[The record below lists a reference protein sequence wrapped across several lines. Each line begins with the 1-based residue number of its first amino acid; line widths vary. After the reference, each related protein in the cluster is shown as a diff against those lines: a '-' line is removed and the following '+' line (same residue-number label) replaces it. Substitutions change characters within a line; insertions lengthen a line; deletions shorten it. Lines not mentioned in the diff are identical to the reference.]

1 MNFLL
6 RFVRRLLPKKCRT
19 WLGIIRDDLLIWHW
33 KFRWWKK
40 RRFRPL
46 ELPKKKGV
54 LLVGYPRG
62 EFGIVSLLRLPS
74 LAFKEAEI
82 PFGVFDFNPSS
93 QASQN
98 DNRLDEWLTHLP
110 EYSVNIFCIGA
121 DQLPLLKKIL
131 GKQFFQGR
139 YNILYGAWELSR
151 LPEQLTVC
159 LEGINEIWA
168 MSSFMGQMFR
178 RSTSL
183 PVYDLQLP
191 VVPDQLE
198 TWSRTR
204 FQIPENSFVFLFM
217 FDFDSHVAR
226 KNPEAVIEA
235 FKLAFP
241 VSSNIPATLVIK
253 SINSERHEKEWSC
266 LKNKMDGDSRILQI
280 HEVLPHSENT
290 ALMQCCDCYVSLHRS
305 EGFGLTLAESMLMGK
320 PVITTGYSGNMDFTN
335 PETALL
341 VDYKLVQVQPGDY
354 PFSWGEM
361 WAEPNVQQ
369 ACEYMRE
376 LVENSTFS
384 QSLAKK
390 GEELIRNSFST
401 KTMGDR
407 YKKRLSNLL
416 RLLQYYYRINTRI
429 KV

>member
-6 RFVRRLLPKKCRT
+6 RFVRRLLPKICRS
-19 WLGIIRDDLLIWHW
+19 WLGKKRDSILIWYW
-33 KFRWWKK
+33 KFCWWKK

-46 ELPKKKGV
+46 ELPNKKGV

-62 EFGIVSLLRLPS
+62 EFGIGSLLRLPA

-82 PFGVFDFNPSS
+82 PFGVFDFNTSS

-110 EYSVNIFCIGA
+110 EYSINIFCIGA

-131 GKQFFQGR
+131 GKQFFQGH

-151 LPEQLTVC
+151 LPEQLTGC

-183 PVYDLQLP
+183 PVHDFQLP
-191 VVPDQLE
+191 IVTYQSE
-198 TWSRTR
+198 SICRGK
-204 FQIPENSFVFLFM
+204 FQIPKNNFVFLFM
-217 FDFDSHVAR
+217 FDFDSHLAR

-241 VSSNIPATLVIK
+241 EPSNISVTLVIK
-253 SINSERHEKEWSC
+253 SINGERHEKERNH
-266 LKNKMDGDSRILQI
+266 LKNKIGCDSRILQI
-280 HEVLPHSENT
+280 HEVLPHSINT
-290 ALMQCCDCYVSLHRS
+290 ALMKCCDCYVSLHRS
-305 EGFGLTLAESMLMGK
+305 EGFGLTLAEAMLLGK
-320 PVITTGYSGNMDFTN
+320 PVITTGYSGNMDFTTKA
-335 PETALL
+335 TALL
-341 VDYKLVQVQPGDY
+341 VDYELVPVRPGDY
-354 PFSWGEM
+354 PFSQGEM

-369 ACEYMRE
+369 ACDYMLY
-376 LVENSTFS
+376 LVKDSTFAK
-384 QSLAKK
+384 SLAKK
-390 GEELIRNSFST
+390 GQELICTSFST
-401 KTMGDR
+401 KIMGER
-407 YKKRLSNLL
+407 YKKRLSSLFS
-416 RLLQYYYRINTRI
+416 
-429 KV
+429 

>member
-6 RFVRRLLPKKCRT
+6 RFVRRLLPKKCRS
-19 WLGIIRDDLLIWHW
+19 WLGIKRDDILIWHW

-62 EFGIVSLLRLPS
+62 EFGIGSLLRLPA

-131 GKQFFQGR
+131 GKQFFQGH

-151 LPEQLTVC
+151 LPEQLTGC
-159 LEGINEIWA
+159 LQGINEIWA

-183 PVYDLQLP
+183 PVHDLQLP
-191 VVPDQLE
+191 IVTYQSESICPSQL
-198 TWSRTR
+198 
-204 FQIPENSFVFLFM
+204 QIPKNNFVFLFM

-241 VSSNIPATLVIK
+241 GLSSIPVTLVIK
-253 SINSERHEKEWSC
+253 SINGERHEKERNR
-266 LKNKMDGDSRILQI
+266 LKNKIGCDSRILQI
-280 HEVLPHSENT
+280 HEVLPHSINT
-290 ALMQCCDCYVSLHRS
+290 ALMKCCDCYVSLHRS
-305 EGFGLTLAESMLMGK
+305 EGFGLTMAEAMLLGK
-320 PVITTGYSGNMDFTN
+320 PVITTGYSGNMDFTTT
-335 PETALL
+335 ETALL
-341 VDYKLVQVQPGDY
+341 VDYELVPVQPGDY
-354 PFSWGEM
+354 PFSHGEM

-369 ACEYMRE
+369 ACEYMLN
-376 LVENSTFS
+376 LVKDSTFAK
-384 QSLAKK
+384 SLAEK
-390 GEELIRNSFST
+390 GQELIRTSFST
-401 KTMGDR
+401 TTMGDR
-407 YKKRLSNLL
+407 YKKRLRSFLS
-416 RLLQYYYRINTRI
+416 
-429 KV
+429 

>member
-6 RFVRRLLPKKCRT
+6 RFVRRLLPKKCRV
-19 WLGIIRDDLLIWHW
+19 WLGKRRDDVLIWHW
-33 KFRWWKK
+33 KFRWWQK
-40 RRFRPL
+40 RRFRSL
-46 ELPKKKGV
+46 ELPTKKGV

-62 EFGIVSLLRLPS
+62 EFGIGSLLRLS
-74 LAFKEAEI
+74 ALALKEAEI
-82 PFGVFDFNPSS
+82 PFGFFDFTPIS

-98 DNRLDEWLTHLP
+98 DHRLDERLTHLP

-151 LPEQLTVC
+151 LPKRWIVC
-159 LEGINEIWA
+159 LEGMNEIWA

-191 VVPDQLE
+191 VVLEQLE

-226 KNPEAVIEA
+226 KNPEAVIAA

-241 VSSNIPATLVIK
+241 ESSNIPATLVIK

-280 HEVLPHSENT
+280 HEVLTHSENT
-290 ALMQCCDCYVSLHRS
+290 ALMRCCDCYVSLHRS

-354 PFSWGEM
+354 PFSQGEM

-376 LVENSTFS
+376 LVEDSTFARP
-384 QSLAKK
+384 LAQK
-390 GEELIRNSFST
+390 GVELIRNSFNT
-401 KTMGDR
+401 TAMGKR
-407 YKKRLSNLL
+407 YKKRLSTLL
-416 RLLQYYYRINTRI
+416 M
-429 KV
+429 

>member
-6 RFVRRLLPKKCRT
+6 RFVRRLLPKKCRS
-19 WLGIIRDDLLIWHW
+19 WLGIKRDDILIWHW

-62 EFGIVSLLRLPS
+62 EFGIGSLLRLPA

-131 GKQFFQGR
+131 GKQFFQGH

-151 LPEQLTVC
+151 LPEQLTGC
-159 LEGINEIWA
+159 LQGINEIWA

-183 PVYDLQLP
+183 PVHDLQLP
-191 VVPDQLE
+191 IVTYQSESICPSQL
-198 TWSRTR
+198 
-204 FQIPENSFVFLFM
+204 QIPKNNFVFLFM

-241 VSSNIPATLVIK
+241 GLSSIPVTLVIK
-253 SINSERHEKEWSC
+253 SINGERHEKERNR
-266 LKNKMDGDSRILQI
+266 LKNKIGCDSRILQI
-280 HEVLPHSENT
+280 HEVLPHSINT
-290 ALMQCCDCYVSLHRS
+290 ALMKCCDCYVSLHRS
-305 EGFGLTLAESMLMGK
+305 EGFGLTMAEAMLLGK
-320 PVITTGYSGNMDFTN
+320 PVITTGYSGNMDFTTTA
-335 PETALL
+335 TALL
-341 VDYKLVQVQPGDY
+341 VDYKLVPVQPGDY
-354 PFSWGEM
+354 PFSHGEM

-369 ACEYMRE
+369 ACDYMLD
-376 LVENSTFS
+376 LVKDSTFAK
-384 QSLAKK
+384 SLAQK
-390 GEELIRNSFST
+390 GQELIRTSFST
-401 KTMGDR
+401 TTMGDR
-407 YKKRLSNLL
+407 YKKHLSSLL
-416 RLLQYYYRINTRI
+416 S
-429 KV
+429 

>member
-6 RFVRRLLPKKCRT
+6 RFVRRLLPKKCRV
-19 WLGIIRDDLLIWHW
+19 WLGKRRDDVLIWHW
-33 KFRWWKK
+33 KFRWWQK
-40 RRFRPL
+40 RRFRSL
-46 ELPKKKGV
+46 ELPTKKGV

-62 EFGIVSLLRLPS
+62 EFGIGSLLRLS
-74 LAFKEAEI
+74 ALALKEAEI

-98 DNRLDEWLTHLP
+98 DHRLDERLTHLP

-151 LPEQLTVC
+151 LPKRWVVC
-159 LEGINEIWA
+159 LEGMNEIWA

-226 KNPEAVIEA
+226 KNPQAVIEA

-354 PFSWGEM
+354 PFSRGEM

-376 LVENSTFS
+376 LVEDSTFARP
-384 QSLAKK
+384 LAQK
-390 GEELIRNSFST
+390 GVELIRNSFST
-401 KTMGDR
+401 TSMGKR
-407 YKKRLSNLL
+407 YKKRLSTFLM
-416 RLLQYYYRINTRI
+416 
-429 KV
+429 

>member
-6 RFVRRLLPKKCRT
+6 RFVRRLLPKKCRS
-19 WLGIIRDDLLIWHW
+19 WLGKKRDDLLIWHW

-62 EFGIVSLLRLPS
+62 EFGIGSLLRLPA

-159 LEGINEIWA
+159 LE
-168 MSSFMGQMFR
+168 
-178 RSTSL
+178 
-183 PVYDLQLP
+183 
-191 VVPDQLE
+191 
-198 TWSRTR
+198 
-204 FQIPENSFVFLFM
+204 
-217 FDFDSHVAR
+217 
-226 KNPEAVIEA
+226 
-235 FKLAFP
+235 
-241 VSSNIPATLVIK
+241 
-253 SINSERHEKEWSC
+253 
-266 LKNKMDGDSRILQI
+266 
-280 HEVLPHSENT
+280 
-290 ALMQCCDCYVSLHRS
+290 
-305 EGFGLTLAESMLMGK
+305 
-320 PVITTGYSGNMDFTN
+320 
-335 PETALL
+335 
-341 VDYKLVQVQPGDY
+341 
-354 PFSWGEM
+354 
-361 WAEPNVQQ
+361 
-369 ACEYMRE
+369 
-376 LVENSTFS
+376 
-384 QSLAKK
+384 
-390 GEELIRNSFST
+390 
-401 KTMGDR
+401 
-407 YKKRLSNLL
+407 
-416 RLLQYYYRINTRI
+416 
-429 KV
+429 

>member
-6 RFVRRLLPKKCRT
+6 RFVRRLLPKKCRS
-19 WLGIIRDDLLIWHW
+19 WLGIKRDDILIWHW

-62 EFGIVSLLRLPS
+62 EFGIGSLLRLPA

-131 GKQFFQGR
+131 GKQFFQGH

-151 LPEQLTVC
+151 LPEQLTGC
-159 LEGINEIWA
+159 LQGINEIWA

-183 PVYDLQLP
+183 PVHDLQLP
-191 VVPDQLE
+191 IVTYQSESICPSQL
-198 TWSRTR
+198 
-204 FQIPENSFVFLFM
+204 QIPKNNFVFLFM

-241 VSSNIPATLVIK
+241 GLSSIPVTLVIK
-253 SINSERHEKEWSC
+253 SINGERHEKERNR
-266 LKNKMDGDSRILQI
+266 LKNKIGCDSRILQI
-280 HEVLPHSENT
+280 HEVLPHSINT
-290 ALMQCCDCYVSLHRS
+290 ALMKCCDCYVSLHRS
-305 EGFGLTLAESMLMGK
+305 EGFGLTMAEAMLLGK
-320 PVITTGYSGNMDFTN
+320 PVITTGYSCNMDFTTA
-335 PETALL
+335 ETALL
-341 VDYKLVQVQPGDY
+341 VDYKLVPVQPGDY
-354 PFSWGEM
+354 PFSHGEM

-369 ACEYMRE
+369 ACEYMLN
-376 LVENSTFS
+376 LVKDSTFAK
-384 QSLAKK
+384 SLAEK
-390 GEELIRNSFST
+390 GQELIRTSFST
-401 KTMGDR
+401 TTMGDR
-407 YKKRLSNLL
+407 YKKRLSSLL
-416 RLLQYYYRINTRI
+416 S
-429 KV
+429 